1 MSLNDL
7 FSDPDFQTGTY
18 TVTRYAAG
26 SYTNGVFTPG
36 GTSTFSV
43 AAAVQ
48 PIPQGRK
55 LVIGPEGQSANDLR
69 SLWTSTELRAT
80 AGTPDTVS
88 IGSETWKVFEVE
100 TWTGLGE
107 THYCAFVARQAIP

>member
-7 FSDPDFQTGTY
+7 FTDSDFQTGTY
-18 TVTRYAAG
+18 TVTRYNAG
-26 SYTNGVFTPG
+26 SWSNGVFTAG
-36 GTSTFSV
+36 STSTLSV
-43 AAAVQ
+43 DAAVQ

-55 LVIGPEGQSANDLR
+55 LVVGPEGQTANDLR

-80 AGTPDTVS
+80 AGTPDSVS
-88 IGSETWKVFEVE
+88 IGGETWKVFEVE